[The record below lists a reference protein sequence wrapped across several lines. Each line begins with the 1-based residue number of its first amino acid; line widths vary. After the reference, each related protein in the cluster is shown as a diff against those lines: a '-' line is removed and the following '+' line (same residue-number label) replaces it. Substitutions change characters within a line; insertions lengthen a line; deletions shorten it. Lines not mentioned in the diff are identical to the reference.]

1 MKQQL
6 LLLAL
11 LAGFSGAAFAQGE
24 VYVCTDDGGR
34 REYKNTGA
42 TKGCKRVDLPGLT
55 MLPAPAPR
63 SATQTAAA
71 KPSVA
76 PVDFPKVDSATQRA
90 RDSDR
95 RRILQ
100 DEMRAEEEK
109 LADLKREFGAA
120 GPGPRGDSR
129 ESAKYQER
137 LALMQ
142 EDISRTEKN
151 IEALK
156 REIGNLK

>member
-6 LLLAL
+6 LLLTL
-11 LAGFSGAAFAQGE
+11 LAGVSGAAQAQGE
-24 VYVCTDDGGR
+24 VYVCTDEGGR
-34 REYKNTGA
+34 REYKNTGT

-55 MLPAPAPR
+55 MVPAPAPR

-71 KPSVA
+71 KPTVA

-100 DEMRAEEEK
+100 DEMRAEEQK
-109 LADLKREFGAA
+109 LADLKKEFQNGAST
-120 GPGPRGDSR
+120 RGDER
-129 ESAKYQER
+129 DSAKYQER
-137 LALMQ
+137 VAMMQ
-142 EDISRTEKN
+142 DDISRTEKN
-151 IEALK
+151 IEALR
-156 REIGNLK
+156 REISNLR